1 MSQNYMD
8 WMRLYG
14 GQQQAPQTGSTD
26 MLGSAGQG
34 AAQGAM
40 TGSALGPYGAVAG
53 GVIGA
58 AGAAINAHDA
68 AKDKQIE
75 DQEKEN
81 AMKLLYQKFLQN
93 KRQTDEEMA
102 RGGLDMFLN
111 IGSLAQKEYKG
122 NTGRGRHAALRAA
135 GVI

>member
-1 MSQNYMD
+1 MAQNYMD
-8 WMRLYG
+8 WMKLYNG
-14 GQQQAPQTGSTD
+14 QQAPQTGSTD
-26 MLGSAGQG
+26 MLSSVGQG

-40 TGSALGPYGAVAG
+40 SGAALGPWGAAAG

-58 AGAAINAHDA
+58 AGAAVNASDA
-68 AKDKQIE
+68 ASDKQVA
-75 DQEKEN
+75 DQKKEN
-81 AMKLLYQKFLQN
+81 EMKLLYQKFLQS

-122 NTGRGRHAALRAA
+122 SNGKGRHAALRAA